1 MFTLNHYKKLILLS
15 TTLFSDYNT
24 QGLYLK
30 YSELKTYNNGMALF
44 QMTL

>member
-1 MFTLNHYKKLILLS
+1 MFTLSHYKQLILLW

-30 YSELKTYNNGMALF
+30 YSELKTSNDGMALF